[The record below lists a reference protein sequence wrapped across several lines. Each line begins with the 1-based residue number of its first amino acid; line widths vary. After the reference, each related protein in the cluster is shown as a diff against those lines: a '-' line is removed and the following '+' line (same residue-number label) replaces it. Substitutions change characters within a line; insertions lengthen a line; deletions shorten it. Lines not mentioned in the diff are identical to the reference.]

1 MTESLMKEKRH
12 ITILI
17 SPDGEEFY
25 DAYGPMT
32 KDRSKALEFFT
43 NMQTL
48 RSPSRFGRNGDA
60 FWESERQSEK
70 QAYEEYKNWTY
81 RHENIS

>member
-1 MTESLMKEKRH
+1 MKKH

-32 KDRSKALEFFT
+32 KDRSKALEYHS
-43 NMQTL
+43 NDKTL
-48 RSPSRFGRNGDA
+48 GCPSRFGRNRTA
-60 FWESERQSEK
+60 FWESEKRAEASSLK
-70 QAYEEYKNWTY
+70 EYKNWSY
-81 RHENIS
+81 KHVPIEE